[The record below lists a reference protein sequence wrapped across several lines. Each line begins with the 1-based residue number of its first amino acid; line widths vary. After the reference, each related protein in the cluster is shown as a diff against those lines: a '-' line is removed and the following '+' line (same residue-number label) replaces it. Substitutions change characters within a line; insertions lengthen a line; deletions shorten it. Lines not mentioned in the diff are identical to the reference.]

1 MFDAICILFAEC
13 RGVGVTMATALRAVP
28 EPMASGIKLIE
39 QNEEFKTKFDKYSFA
54 FRHKLAGHP
63 VFELGRLMELAEET
77 QSTRAADLYYDAG
90 TVDVNQRW
98 DRTPR
103 PEFSARDAIQRIENC
118 GAWIVLKR
126 ADKNEEYARVL
137 KECMAELQE
146 FTGLNLDRVMKV
158 QEVILFITSPKR
170 VTTYHIDRECSLLLQ
185 IQGDKHISIFDR
197 NDREVLSEEEI
208 EQFWSVDHNAPRYK
222 PELQH
227 HATVYEMRPGSGVH
241 IPVNCPHWVQN
252 GNNISVSL
260 NVNFQYRDTV
270 RANLY
275 RLNFVL
281 RKMGMQPTPPG
292 TSVAKDK
299 VKSVAVLP
307 LVWAKNIARGRK
319 PWA

>member
-1 MFDAICILFAEC
+1 
-13 RGVGVTMATALRAVP
+13 MATAVRSIPEQLVP
-28 EPMASGIKLIE
+28 GTNLIE
-39 QNEEFKTKFDKYSFA
+39 PNDEFRTKFDKYSFA

-63 VFELGRLMELAEET
+63 VFELSRLMELAQET
-77 QSTRAADLYYDAG
+77 QNTRPADLYYDAG
-90 TVDVNQRW
+90 NIDVNQRW
-98 DRTPR
+98 DRIPK
-103 PEFSARDAIQRIENC
+103 PEFSARDAIQRIEHC

-126 ADKNEEYARVL
+126 ADKNAEYAAVL

-170 VTTYHIDRECSLLLQ
+170 ITTYHVDRECSLLLQ
-185 IQGDKHISIFDR
+185 IEGDKHISIFDR

-208 EQFWSVDHNAPRYK
+208 ERFWSVDHNAPRYK

-227 HATVYEMRPGSGVH
+227 RATVYELRPGNGVH
-241 IPVNCPHWVQN
+241 IPVNAPHWVQN
-252 GNNISVSL
+252 GDNISVSL
-260 NVNFQYRDTV
+260 NVNFQYRDTM

-275 RLNFVL
+275 RLNFLL
-281 RKMGMQPTPPG
+281 RKMGIRPTAPG
-292 TSVAKDK
+292 TSPPKDK

-307 LVWAKNIARGRK
+307 MVWAKNISRGRK

>member
-1 MFDAICILFAEC
+1 MD
-13 RGVGVTMATALRAVP
+13 MATALQAVP
-28 EPMASGIKLIE
+28 EHFTSGRKLIE
-39 QNEEFKTKFDKYSFA
+39 NNEEFRTKFDKYSFA

-63 VFELGRLMELAEET
+63 VFELSRLMELAEET
-77 QSTRAADLYYDAG
+77 QSTRPGDLYYDAG
-90 TVDVNQRW
+90 TIDVNQRW

-103 PEFSARDAIQRIENC
+103 PEFSARAAIQRIEHC

-126 ADKNEEYARVL
+126 ADKNKEYAAVL
-137 KECMAELQE
+137 QECMAELQD
-146 FTGLNLDRVMKV
+146 FTGLNLERVMKV

-170 VTTYHIDRECSLLLQ
+170 ITTYHIDRECSVLLQ

-208 EQFWSVDHNAPRYK
+208 ERFWSVDHNAPRYR

-227 HATVYEMRPGSGVH
+227 HATVYELRPGNGVH

-252 GNNISVSL
+252 GENISISL
-260 NVNFQYRDTV
+260 NVNFQYRDTM

-275 RLNFVL
+275 RLNFLL
-281 RKMGMQPTPPG
+281 RRMGMQPTPPG
-292 TSVAKDK
+292 ASPAKDK
-299 VKSVAVLP
+299 FKSIAILP
-307 LVWAKNIARGRK
+307 AVWAKNISRGRK

>member
-1 MFDAICILFAEC
+1 VA
-13 RGVGVTMATALRAVP
+13 MATALRSIP
-28 EPMASGIKLIE
+28 EQLLLGTNLIE
-39 QNEEFKTKFDKYSFA
+39 RNNEFRTKFDEYSFA

-63 VFELGRLMELAEET
+63 VFELGRLMELAQET
-77 QSTRAADLYYDAG
+77 QNTRPADLYYDAG
-90 TVDVNQRW
+90 TIDVNQRW
-98 DRTPR
+98 DRTPK
-103 PEFSARDAIQRIENC
+103 PEFSARDAIQRIEHC

-126 ADKNEEYARVL
+126 ADKNAEYAAVL

-208 EQFWSVDHNAPRYK
+208 ERFWSVDHNAPRYK
-222 PELQH
+222 PELQN
-227 HATVYEMRPGSGVH
+227 HATVYEMRPGIGVH
-241 IPVNCPHWVQN
+241 IPVNAPHWVQN
-252 GNNISVSL
+252 GDNISISL
-260 NVNFQYRDTV
+260 NVNFQYRDTM

-275 RLNFVL
+275 RLNFLL
-281 RKMGMQPTPPG
+281 RRMGLQPTPPG
-292 TSVAKDK
+292 ASPAKDK
-299 VKSVAVLP
+299 VKSVVVLP
-307 LVWAKNIARGRK
+307 MVWAKNIARGRK

>member
-1 MFDAICILFAEC
+1 M
-13 RGVGVTMATALRAVP
+13 VTALRTVA
-28 EPMASGIKLIE
+28 EASISGDKFIE
-39 QNEEFKTKFDKYSFA
+39 RNSEFQANFDKYSFA
-54 FRHKLAGHP
+54 FRHRLAGHP
-63 VFELGRLMELAEET
+63 VFELDRLMELAEET
-77 QSTRAADLYYDAG
+77 QRTRPAELYYDAG
-90 TVDVNQRW
+90 AIDVNQRW
-98 DRTPR
+98 DKTPR
-103 PEFSARDAIQRIENC
+103 PEFSAKDAIQRIEHC

-126 ADKNEEYARVL
+126 ADKNKEYATVL

-146 FTGLNLDRVMKV
+146 YTGLNLDRVMKV

-185 IQGDKHISIFDR
+185 IRGEKQISIFDR

-208 EQFWSVDHNAPRYK
+208 ERFWSVDHNAPRYK

-227 HATVYEMRPGSGVH
+227 HATVYELRPGNGVH

-252 GNNISVSL
+252 ADNISVSL
-260 NVNFQYRDTV
+260 NVNFQYRDTM

-275 RLNFVL
+275 RLNFLL

-292 TSVAKDK
+292 KSVAKDK
-299 VKSVAVLP
+299 VKSVAVMP
-307 LVWAKNIARGRK
+307 MVWAKNISRGRR

>member
-1 MFDAICILFAEC
+1 
-13 RGVGVTMATALRAVP
+13 MATALRAVP
-28 EPMASGIKLIE
+28 EPLAGGSKLIE
-39 QNEEFKTKFDKYSFA
+39 QNEEFRTKFDKYSFA
-54 FRHKLAGHP
+54 FRHNLVGHP
-63 VFELGRLMELAEET
+63 VFELGRLMELAQET
-77 QSTRAADLYYDAG
+77 QNTRPADLYYDAG
-90 TVDVNQRW
+90 TIDVNQRW
-98 DRTPR
+98 DKTPR
-103 PEFSARDAIQRIENC
+103 PEFSARDAIQRIEHC

-126 ADKNEEYARVL
+126 ADKNPEYAKVL
-137 KECMAELQE
+137 KECMGELQE

-185 IQGDKHISIFDR
+185 IQGNKHISIFDR

-222 PELQH
+222 PELQD
-227 HATVYEMRPGSGVH
+227 HANVYELSPGNGVH

-252 GNNISVSL
+252 GSDISVSM
-260 NVNFQYRDTV
+260 NVNFQYRDTM

-281 RKMGMQPTPPG
+281 RKMGLEPTPPG
-292 TSVAKDK
+292 TSAAKDK
-299 VKSVAVLP
+299 AKSVAVLP
-307 LVWAKNIARGRK
+307 LVWAKNISRGRK

>member
-1 MFDAICILFAEC
+1 M
-13 RGVGVTMATALRAVP
+13 TMATALRAVP
-28 EPMASGIKLIE
+28 EPLAGGSKLIE
-39 QNEEFKTKFDKYSFA
+39 QNEEFRTKFDKYSFA
-54 FRHKLAGHP
+54 FRHNLVGHP
-63 VFELGRLMELAEET
+63 VFELGRLMELAQET
-77 QSTRAADLYYDAG
+77 QNTRPADLYYDAG
-90 TVDVNQRW
+90 TIDVNQRW
-98 DRTPR
+98 DKTPR
-103 PEFSARDAIQRIENC
+103 PEFSARDAIQRIEHC

-126 ADKNEEYARVL
+126 ADKNPEYAKVL
-137 KECMAELQE
+137 KECMGELQE

-185 IQGDKHISIFDR
+185 IQGNKHISIFDR

-222 PELQH
+222 PELQD
-227 HATVYEMRPGSGVH
+227 HANIYELSPGNGVH

-252 GNNISVSL
+252 GSDISVSM
-260 NVNFQYRDTV
+260 NVNFQYRDTM

-281 RKMGMQPTPPG
+281 RKMGLEPTPPG
-292 TSVAKDK
+292 TSAAKDK
-299 VKSVAVLP
+299 AKSVAVLP
-307 LVWAKNIARGRK
+307 LVWAKNISRGRK

>member
-1 MFDAICILFAEC
+1 
-13 RGVGVTMATALRAVP
+13 MATALRAVP
-28 EPMASGIKLIE
+28 EPLASGIKLIE
-39 QNEEFKTKFDKYSFA
+39 QNEEFKTKFDRYSFA

-77 QSTRAADLYYDAG
+77 QGTRPADLYYDAG

-185 IQGDKHISIFDR
+185 IRGDKRISIFDR

-208 EQFWSVDHNAPRYK
+208 ERFWSVDHNAPRYK
-222 PELQH
+222 PELQS
-227 HATVYEMRPGSGVH
+227 HAAVYEMKPGIGVH
-241 IPVNCPHWVQN
+241 IPVNAPHWVQN
-252 GNNISVSL
+252 GDSISISL
-260 NVNFQYRDTV
+260 NVNFQYRDTA

-275 RLNFVL
+275 RLNFLL
-281 RKMGMQPTPPG
+281 RKMGVQPSPPG
-292 TSVAKDK
+292 ISPMKDR

-307 LVWAKNIARGRK
+307 AVWAKNMARLRK

>member
-1 MFDAICILFAEC
+1 
-13 RGVGVTMATALRAVP
+13 MATALRAVP
-28 EPMASGIKLIE
+28 EPLASGTKLIE

-54 FRHKLAGHP
+54 FQHKLAGHP
-63 VFELGRLMELAEET
+63 VFELSRLMELAQET
-77 QSTRAADLYYDAG
+77 QSTRPADLYYDAG
-90 TVDVNQRW
+90 TIDVNQRW
-98 DRTPR
+98 DKTPR
-103 PEFSARDAIQRIENC
+103 PEFSARDAP
-118 GAWIVLKR
+118 
-126 ADKNEEYARVL
+126 EYAAVL

-170 VTTYHIDRECSLLLQ
+170 LTTYHIDRECSLLLQ

-208 EQFWSVDHNAPRYK
+208 ERFWSVDHNAPRYK

-227 HATVYEMRPGSGVH
+227 HATVYELRPGNGVH

-260 NVNFQYRDTV
+260 NVNFQYRDTM

-281 RKMGMQPTPPG
+281 RKMGLQPTPPG
-292 TSVAKDK
+292 ASPAKDK

-307 LVWAKNIARGRK
+307 LVWAKNISRGRK

>member
-1 MFDAICILFAEC
+1 MD
-13 RGVGVTMATALRAVP
+13 MATALRAVP
-28 EPMASGIKLIE
+28 EHFASGSKLIE
-39 QNEEFKTKFDKYSFA
+39 RNEEFRTKFDKYSFA

-63 VFELGRLMELAEET
+63 VFEMGRLMELAEET
-77 QSTRAADLYYDAG
+77 QSTRPADLYYDAG

-103 PEFSARDAIQRIENC
+103 PEFSARDAIQRIEHC

-126 ADKNEEYARVL
+126 ADKNKEYAAVL
-137 KECMAELQE
+137 QECMAELQE
-146 FTGLNLDRVMKV
+146 FTGLNLERVMKV

-170 VTTYHIDRECSLLLQ
+170 ITTYHIDRECSVLLQ

-208 EQFWSVDHNAPRYK
+208 ERFWSVDHNAPRYR

-227 HATVYEMRPGSGVH
+227 HATIYELRPGNGVH

-252 GNNISVSL
+252 GDNISISL
-260 NVNFQYRDTV
+260 NVNFQYRDTM

-275 RLNFVL
+275 RLNFLL
-281 RKMGMQPTPPG
+281 RRIGIQPTPPG
-292 TSVAKDK
+292 ASPAKDK
-299 VKSVAVLP
+299 FKNIAVLP
-307 LVWAKNIARGRK
+307 AVWAKNLSRGRK

>member
-1 MFDAICILFAEC
+1 MFDASCILFADA
-13 RGVGVTMATALRAVP
+13 VGWCGMATSLRAVP
-28 EPMASGIKLIE
+28 EPLAAGARFIE
-39 QNEEFKTKFDKYSFA
+39 QNEEFRTKFDKYSFA
-54 FRHKLAGHP
+54 FRHRLAGHP

-77 QSTRAADLYYDAG
+77 QSTRPAELYYDAG
-90 TVDVNQRW
+90 TIDVNQRW
-98 DRTPR
+98 DKTPR
-103 PEFSARDAIQRIENC
+103 PEFSARDAIQRIEHC

-126 ADKNEEYARVL
+126 ADKNAEYAAVL

-170 VTTYHIDRECSLLLQ
+170 LTTYHIDRECSLLLQ

-208 EQFWSVDHNAPRYK
+208 ERFWSVDHNAPRYK

-227 HATVYEMRPGSGVH
+227 HATVYELRPGNGVH

-260 NVNFQYRDTV
+260 NVNFQYRDTM

-281 RKMGMQPTPPG
+281 RKMGLQPTPPG
-292 TSVAKDK
+292 ASPAKDK

-307 LVWAKNIARGRK
+307 LVWAKNISRGRK

>member
-1 MFDAICILFAEC
+1 
-13 RGVGVTMATALRAVP
+13 MATALRAVP
-28 EPMASGIKLIE
+28 EPLASGIKLIE

-197 NDREVLSEEEI
+197 NNREVLSEEEI
-208 EQFWSVDHNAPRYK
+208 ERFWSVDHNAPRYK

-227 HATVYEMRPGSGVH
+227 HAKVYELRPGNGVH

-252 GNNISVSL
+252 GDNISISM

-281 RKMGMQPTPPG
+281 RKMGLQPTPPG
-292 TSVAKDK
+292 TSMAKDK

-307 LVWAKNIARGRK
+307 LVWAKNMSRGRK